1 MSEMTNTFHVQLN
14 QKSWYRFKSDF
25 TFIFF
30 HPVAPLKRHMRFS
43 RKGLSL
49 PDDIFNTMSKRSEP
63 NFFHMAL
70 SHDTEGMKGAEFY
83 VAKEGERER
92 KKTRNGCILN
102 VVYVRSFS
110 VRIPLR

>member
-1 MSEMTNTFHVQLN
+1 MSEMMNSFHVQLN

-30 HPVAPLKRHMRFS
+30 HPVAPLKRHMCFS
-43 RKGLSL
+43 RKSLSL

-70 SHDTEGMKGAEFY
+70 SHDTERIEGAEFY
-83 VAKEGERER
+83 VAKEREKN
-92 KKTRNGCILN
+92 KKWVHFNCGLC
-102 VVYVRSFS
+102 
-110 VRIPLR
+110 